1 MCIYDVSSYKW
12 RKMPK
17 DFKIGMFVGLV
28 LVIGAALW
36 LSTHPSLST
45 RARMLGPESA
55 GAEGGRIEQPGFE
68 PNWADSRSTEIDI
81 EGGKKQAK
89 EFPRY
94 HTVREAET
102 LSGISYQYYG
112 SENKWQKILD
122 ANRDIIKDVKKLKLG
137 TRLFIPD

>member
-1 MCIYDVSSYKW
+1 
-12 RKMPK
+12 MPK

-28 LVIGAALW
+28 VVIGAALW

-45 RARMLGPESA
+45 RARMFGRENA
-55 GAEGGRIEQPGFE
+55 GAEQEQNEQPGFE

-81 EGGKKQAK
+81 ESEKKQAK
-89 EFPRY
+89 EIPRY
-94 HTVREAET
+94 HTVRDDET

-122 ANRDIIKDVKKLKLG
+122 ANRDVIKDVKKLKLG

>member
-1 MCIYDVSSYKW
+1 
-12 RKMPK
+12 MPK

-45 RARMLGPESA
+45 RARMLGPENA
-55 GAEGGRIEQPGFE
+55 GAEGERIEQPVFE
-68 PNWADSRSTEIDI
+68 PNWAESRSTEIDI
-81 EGGKKQAK
+81 ESEKEQAK

-94 HTVREAET
+94 HTVREDET

-112 SENKWQKILD
+112 SENKWKKILD
-122 ANRDIIKDVKKLKLG
+122 ANRDLIKDVKKLKLG
-137 TRLFIPD
+137 TRLLIPD